1 MYRRSSLQTVWV
13 RLQPMTDH
21 KALNCPVWLQ
31 PMIIAMQFM
40 TRIPM
45 PNIGVVDNSVAGRSI
60 LYYPLVGLVMGGL
73 IWIVQIGLNGLWP
86 DQWGVQAAILL
97 AVWCLLTGGLHLDG
111 LADSADAWVGGLGSK
126 DRTLA
131 LMKDPTCGP
140 AAVTLLVLL
149 LLIKYAAIESL
160 IKSYPV
166 GLILAPVVARGY
178 LLLLFLTTRYVRAGG
193 LGDILS
199 QHLSATQCIC
209 LLTVLTLSLI
219 LLGEMGFQILL
230 LTLLFFAAMRHL
242 MIRRIGGTT
251 GDTAGALVEVI
262 EMAVLMAVII

>member
-1 MYRRSSLQTVWV
+1 
-13 RLQPMTDH
+13 MTDH
-21 KALNCPVWLQ
+21 KALSCPVWLQ
-31 PMIIAMQFM
+31 PIIIAMQFM

-45 PNIGVVDNSVAGRSI
+45 PNIGVVDNSIVGKSI
-60 LYYPLVGLVMGGL
+60 LYYPLVGVVMGGL
-73 IWIVQIGLNGLWP
+73 IWMMQVVFNWLWP
-86 DQWGVQAAILL
+86 DQWGIQAALLL

-126 DRTLA
+126 ERTLA

-149 LLIKYAAIESL
+149 LLIKYAAIENL
-160 IKSYPV
+160 IKSYPI
-166 GLILAPVVARGY
+166 GLVLAPVVARGT
-178 LLLLFLTTRYVRAGG
+178 LLLLFLTTRYVREGG
-193 LGDILS
+193 LGEILT
-199 QHLSATQCIC
+199 QHLSVGACTC
-209 LLTVLTLSLI
+209 LLVILSVSLM
-219 LLGEMGFQILL
+219 LLGEIGFQVLL
-230 LTLLFFAAMRHL
+230 LTLLFFIALRHL